1 MCRMQT
7 ANPKWLLLHECTSG
21 CLLYA
26 TCQVAALSG
35 CCAHTSLYIRS
46 LHPGVKKCQRRTTAY
61 STTKSATCCMAGV
74 MACPEGQTKDGFET
88 QFGTN
93 HLAHFLLFQLLQ
105 PTLLASSTPEFQSRV
120 VSVSS
125 SGHQIS
131 GIHFDDLDLK
141 KQGYE
146 KWTAYGQS
154 KTANIYLATE
164 ASMYVQCQ
172 EIARTTMCGNGD

>member
-1 MCRMQT
+1 MSVPQAVFCVQHV
-7 ANPKWLLLHECTSG
+7 KWLPFM
-21 CLLYA
+21 
-26 TCQVAALSG
+26 AAAHL
-35 CCAHTSLYIRS
+35 HTSLYVIGS
-46 LHPGVKKCQRRTTAY
+46 LHPDVQQRQHHRTVDLI
-61 STTKSATCCMAGV
+61 TKPVTCCMAGV

-93 HLAHFLLFQLLQ
+93 HLAHFLLFQLLK

-131 GIHFDDLDLK
+131 GVHFDDLDLK

-164 ASMYVQCQ
+164 ASMYV
-172 EIARTTMCGNGD
+172 